1 MSQFQ
6 KRNNSI
12 EKNAKNKQDAIELA
26 LKELN
31 ASREDVEIEVLDE
44 GSKGFLGIGARD
56 ARVRVT
62 LIKSEE
68 PVNETYVQEK
78 EEVAETEVKPVKREP
93 KVKKESL
100 GDPADD
106 AKKFLSDIF
115 NAMDLDVAIDAK
127 MDGTFR
133 ANCYTNIS
141 NDGMSIR
148 TQILDKKGKKITET
162 TVPVKAGGDWTSL
175 QLNVSNPALW
185 TAETPNLYKAQFSL
199 LDKTGKVLHS
209 ETENFGFRTIEVRE
223 SDGLYI
229 NGVRINVR
237 GVNRHS
243 FRPESGRTL
252 SKEKNIEDVLL
263 MKSMNMNSVRL
274 SHYPA
279 DPEFLEACDSLGL
292 YVMDEL
298 GGWHGKYDTPTGVRL
313 IEGMIERDV
322 NHPSIIW
329 WSNGNEKGWNT
340 ELDGEFHKYDPQ
352 KRPVI
357 LFTLFLQME
366 RLI

>member
-78 EEVAETEVKPVKREP
+78 EEVKPVKREP

-127 MDGTFR
+127 MEEQ
-133 ANCYTNIS
+133 S
-141 NDGMSIR
+141 VSIDLSGENMGIVIGKR
-148 TQILDKKGKKITET
+148 GDTLDSLQYL
-162 TVPVKAGGDWTSL
+162 TSL
-175 QLNVSNPALW
+175 VVNQRSDDYIKVSIDTENYREKREEALLALS
-185 TAETPNLYKAQFSL
+185 TRLADKVT
-199 LDKTGKVLHS
+199 KTGKKFTLEPMNPYERRIIHSNLQDS
-209 ETENFGFRTIEVRE
+209 ETVTTYSVGSEPYRKVVIAPKNAKPYGKGGYKKDGYKKRSPKPHRNHSDKPVAVKTGSYTTTYKADFKPQQHKAEYKNFEDYLAGH
-223 SDGLYI
+223 SD
-229 NGVRINVR
+229 
-237 GVNRHS
+237 
-243 FRPESGRTL
+243 
-252 SKEKNIEDVLL
+252 
-263 MKSMNMNSVRL
+263 
-274 SHYPA
+274 
-279 DPEFLEACDSLGL
+279 EF
-292 YVMDEL
+292 
-298 GGWHGKYDTPTGVRL
+298 
-313 IEGMIERDV
+313 
-322 NHPSIIW
+322 
-329 WSNGNEKGWNT
+329 KG
-340 ELDGEFHKYDPQ
+340 EE
-352 KRPVI
+352 
-357 LFTLFLQME
+357 
-366 RLI
+366 

>member
-78 EEVAETEVKPVKREP
+78 E
-93 KVKKESL
+93 SL

-127 MDGTFR
+127 MEEQ
-133 ANCYTNIS
+133 S
-141 NDGMSIR
+141 VSIDLSGENMGIVIGKR
-148 TQILDKKGKKITET
+148 GDTLDSLQYL
-162 TVPVKAGGDWTSL
+162 TSL
-175 QLNVSNPALW
+175 VVNQRSDDYIKVSIDTENYREKRAEALLALS
-185 TAETPNLYKAQFSL
+185 TRLADKVT
-199 LDKTGKVLHS
+199 KTGKKFTLEPMNPYERRIIHSNLQDS
-209 ETENFGFRTIEVRE
+209 ETVTTYSVGSEPYRKVVIAPKNAKPYGKGGYKKDGYKKRGPKPHRNHSDKPVAEKTGSYTTTYKADFKPQQHKAEYKNFEDYLAGH
-223 SDGLYI
+223 SD
-229 NGVRINVR
+229 
-237 GVNRHS
+237 
-243 FRPESGRTL
+243 
-252 SKEKNIEDVLL
+252 
-263 MKSMNMNSVRL
+263 
-274 SHYPA
+274 
-279 DPEFLEACDSLGL
+279 EF
-292 YVMDEL
+292 
-298 GGWHGKYDTPTGVRL
+298 
-313 IEGMIERDV
+313 
-322 NHPSIIW
+322 
-329 WSNGNEKGWNT
+329 KG
-340 ELDGEFHKYDPQ
+340 EE
-352 KRPVI
+352 
-357 LFTLFLQME
+357 
-366 RLI
+366 

>member
-127 MDGTFR
+127 MEEQ
-133 ANCYTNIS
+133 S
-141 NDGMSIR
+141 VSIDLSGENMGIVIGKR
-148 TQILDKKGKKITET
+148 GDTLDSLQYL
-162 TVPVKAGGDWTSL
+162 TSL
-175 QLNVSNPALW
+175 VVNQRSDDYIKVSIDTENYRLLALS
-185 TAETPNLYKAQFSL
+185 TRLADKVT
-199 LDKTGKVLHS
+199 KTGKKFTLEPMNPYERRIIHSNLQDS
-209 ETENFGFRTIEVRE
+209 ETVTTYSVGSEPYRKVVIAPKNAKPYGKGGYKKDGYKKRGPKPHRNNSDKPVAEKTGSYTTTYKADFKPQQHKAEYKNFEDYLAGH
-223 SDGLYI
+223 SD
-229 NGVRINVR
+229 
-237 GVNRHS
+237 
-243 FRPESGRTL
+243 
-252 SKEKNIEDVLL
+252 
-263 MKSMNMNSVRL
+263 
-274 SHYPA
+274 
-279 DPEFLEACDSLGL
+279 EF
-292 YVMDEL
+292 
-298 GGWHGKYDTPTGVRL
+298 
-313 IEGMIERDV
+313 
-322 NHPSIIW
+322 
-329 WSNGNEKGWNT
+329 KG
-340 ELDGEFHKYDPQ
+340 EE
-352 KRPVI
+352 
-357 LFTLFLQME
+357 
-366 RLI
+366 

>member
-127 MDGTFR
+127 MEEQ
-133 ANCYTNIS
+133 S
-141 NDGMSIR
+141 VSIDLSGENMGIVIGKR
-148 TQILDKKGKKITET
+148 GDTLDSLQYL
-162 TVPVKAGGDWTSL
+162 TSL
-175 QLNVSNPALW
+175 VVNQRSDDYIKVSIDTENYREKRAEALLALS
-185 TAETPNLYKAQFSL
+185 TRLADKVT
-199 LDKTGKVLHS
+199 KTGK
-209 ETENFGFRTIEVRE
+209 
-223 SDGLYI
+223 
-229 NGVRINVR
+229 
-237 GVNRHS
+237 
-243 FRPESGRTL
+243 
-252 SKEKNIEDVLL
+252 K
-263 MKSMNMNSVRL
+263 
-274 SHYPA
+274 
-279 DPEFLEACDSLGL
+279 
-292 YVMDEL
+292 
-298 GGWHGKYDTPTGVRL
+298 
-313 IEGMIERDV
+313 
-322 NHPSIIW
+322 
-329 WSNGNEKGWNT
+329 
-340 ELDGEFHKYDPQ
+340 
-352 KRPVI
+352 
-357 LFTLFLQME
+357 FTLEPMNPYERRIIHSALQNDRFVTTYSE
-366 RLI
+366 GEEPYRNVVITLK